1 MQVLDS
7 SALMNVFEFESAVT
21 IQEVL
26 DEIRNRPTRE
36 RLENAFASGKL
47 KLLEPSN
54 ESLDKVA
61 QAVQKTKDSL
71 SSTDQKLIALTI
83 DIDAE
88 LVTDDLGMQNIC
100 LFLGVR
106 FRGVG
111 RTISRLFK
119 RTFFCPACKRY
130 YSKEGTCATCGTA
143 LVKKVVSIR

>member
-100 LFLGVR
+100 LFLGVP
-106 FRGVG
+106 FRGV
-111 RTISRLFK
+111 RKEISRLFK

-130 YSKEGTCATCGTA
+130 YSKEGTCPTCGTA